1 MGLGNYTGGETIVEG
16 KLYDI
21 RYNALEFDGWNQLH
35 WTSAF
40 KGERYSLVFF
50 TPEIS
55 LKESSPGDKN
65 PDTNFDDE
73 QAKRLAQQHSK
84 VVPFLPPLRFR
95 HDSTDALVIQ
105 EILNSEGSSYSMKPT
120 SKMPSG
126 FSVKGH
132 SVLDIGAHIGVFAR
146 YALAQGS
153 SVIAYEPEPDNFEL
167 LSQNLE
173 IIQQSE
179 TLKQSNPVVEL
190 HSAAVAHESS
200 ETRTLIQARHEN
212 DGKQNTWRH
221 SLEEYSQYVDRETK
235 LSSTKQMNNLQRFNV
250 ACISFFDGALV
261 PGVTFVKI
269 DCEGAEIDIL
279 LSSEASK
286 QSSWLDVTHLVLE
299 WSFTKER
306 RVSLFHKAMSNLRTA
321 GFEVYYDGM
330 GSWWDTDEG
339 VLWPFPNDLI
349 VFAVISSTSVNNE

>member
-1 MGLGNYTGGETIVEG
+1 MT
-16 KLYDI
+16 
-21 RYNALEFDGWNQLH
+21 
-35 WTSAF
+35 
-40 KGERYSLVFF
+40 
-50 TPEIS
+50 
-55 LKESSPGDKN
+55 ESSPGDKN
-65 PDTNFDDE
+65 HDTNFDDE

-132 SVLDIGAHIGVFAR
+132 KSVLDIGAHIGVFAR
-146 YALAQGS
+146 LALSKGCHK
-153 SVIAYEPEPDNFEL
+153 VIAYEPEPDNFEL

-179 TLKQSNPVVEL
+179 TLKQSIPVIEL

-212 DGKQNTWRH
+212 DGKLNTWRH
-221 SLEEYSQYVDRETK
+221 SLEEYSHYVDRDTK
-235 LSSTKQMNNLQRFNV
+235 LSSTKQMNTLQRFEV
-250 ACISFFDGALV
+250 ACISFFEGALV
-261 PGVTFVKI
+261 PGVTFVKL

-286 QSSWLDVTHLVLE
+286 QSSWLNVTHLALE

-306 RVSLFHKAMSNLRTA
+306 RVSLFHKAMDNLRTA

-330 GSWWDTDEG
+330 GSWWDTDDG

-349 VFAVISSTSVNNE
+349 VFAVISSTSVKNE

>member
-1 MGLGNYTGGETIVEG
+1 MT
-16 KLYDI
+16 
-21 RYNALEFDGWNQLH
+21 
-35 WTSAF
+35 
-40 KGERYSLVFF
+40 
-50 TPEIS
+50 
-55 LKESSPGDKN
+55 ESSPGDKN
-65 PDTNFDDE
+65 HDTNFDDE

-132 SVLDIGAHIGVFAR
+132 KSVLDIGAHIGVFAR
-146 YALAQGS
+146 NALSLGCHK
-153 SVIAYEPEPDNFEL
+153 VIAYEPEPDNFEL

-179 TLKQSNPVVEL
+179 TLKQSIPVIEL

-221 SLEEYSQYVDRETK
+221 SLEEYSHYVDRDTK
-235 LSSTKQMNNLQRFNV
+235 LSSTKQMNTLQRFEV
-250 ACISFFDGALV
+250 ACISFFEGALV
-261 PGVTFVKI
+261 PGVTFVKL

-286 QSSWLDVTHLVLE
+286 QSYWLDVTHLVLE

-306 RVSLFHKAMSNLRTA
+306 RVSLFHKAMDNLRTA

-330 GSWWDTDEG
+330 GSWWDTDDG

-349 VFAVISSTSVNNE
+349 VFAVISSTSVKNE